1 MPRTR
6 SLKWSELKLGAV
18 GILAVA
24 LATALIFA
32 VGGQGGFFWQRY
44 PLHTRFDEVGGL
56 KPGAVVRL
64 NGLEVGKVTRVDF
77 AGAQVEVGMEVSRSV
92 RHLITSDSDA
102 RMGTLSLLGEPI
114 VDVRAAATGT
124 ALPDGAYVT
133 AVAAGGIPELAST
146 AARSLDAAGALI
158 HDVRAGHGSIGRLFE
173 DETLAHELEAL
184 VASAGRLARG
194 LEHGEGTLGALARDP
209 AAYQSLQATL
219 ASLEQVAAR
228 LQAGEGALGRL
239 LTDDRL
245 YEQVAGLTARVDRIV
260 GELEAGQ
267 GTAGQLLSDPELYR
281 NANLAVTELRDL
293 VADIRADPRK
303 YLSVRV
309 SVF

>member
-18 GILAVA
+18 GILAA
-24 LATALIFA
+24 TLATALIFA

-44 PLHTRFDEVGGL
+44 PLHTRFAEVGGL

-64 NGLEVGKVTRVDF
+64 NGLEVGKVTRVEF

-114 VDVRAAATGT
+114 VDLRAATTGT
-124 ALPDGAYVT
+124 PLPEGAYVT
-133 AVAAGGIPELAST
+133 PTAAGGVAALAST
-146 AARSLDAAGALI
+146 AAQSLDEAGALI
-158 HDVRAGHGSIGRLFE
+158 ADVRAGHGSLGRLLT
-173 DETLAHELEAL
+173 DATLAHELEQL
-184 VASAGRLARG
+184 VTSTARLARH
-194 LEHGEGTLGALARDP
+194 LENGEGTLGALARDP
-209 AAYQSLQATL
+209 SAYRSLQATL
-219 ASLEQVAAR
+219 ANLEEVSGR
-228 LQAGEGALGRL
+228 LRAGEGTLGRL
-239 LTDDRL
+239 LTDEQL
-245 YEQVAGLTARVDRIV
+245 YGQLNQLATRVDRIV

-281 NANLAVTELRDL
+281 NASSAVAELRAL
-293 VADIRADPRK
+293 IADVRADPRK